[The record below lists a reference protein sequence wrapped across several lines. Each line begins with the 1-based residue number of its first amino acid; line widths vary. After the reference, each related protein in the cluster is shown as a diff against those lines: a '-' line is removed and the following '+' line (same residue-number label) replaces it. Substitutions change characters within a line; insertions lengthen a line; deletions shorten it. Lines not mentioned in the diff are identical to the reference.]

1 MTRRQDFLLLLACF
15 VLSGTAGLIYETA
28 WTQQFALVFGT
39 SELAVATVLAA
50 YMAGLTAGAAIAG
63 RRVARVRRPV
73 LVYALLELGIAL
85 AALAVPFALRG
96 AARLQVA
103 VLGGLDVPAEAG
115 SLSSASFYLVAAF
128 AILMV
133 PTAMMGAT
141 LPLLTRHAVRTD
153 AEIGRRVGLLYS
165 ANTAGA
171 AAGTLLAAFVL
182 LPWLGLGRT
191 VLAATAINGLVF
203 LLAVTLARRN
213 RAPMPAP
220 GPSAESTA
228 PDRSSGRAV
237 FILPLILVSGIVS
250 FSWEVLWTRLLSHL
264 VGGSIY
270 AFGTMLA
277 TFLAGIGLGSA
288 VAARLAVDRERAR
301 HGFAVAQLGI
311 AAASLA
317 AFAAVDRLPR
327 VIADLELE
335 SFAYLPPGAWLAAAV
350 LLPRALLPAATLP
363 SAVRALAGSAAGAG
377 PASARVFAW
386 NTCGSIAG
394 AVGTGFVLLP
404 SLRIAGTATAA
415 VVTSLALAAATAL
428 LARPRHG
435 KLALAAAL
443 GLAAVAVLPP
453 ATPWEVLRTSPLSGK
468 RTRGEVAFYGVGRG
482 STVTLFESYDQ
493 WRLFTNGLPESAI
506 QSRGGRPARFW
517 GARALAL
524 LPLVGQP
531 AARSYLIVGLGAG
544 ITVDAVPATVDE
556 IHVVELEPEV
566 VRANRSL
573 AGERERDPLA
583 DPRLRLH
590 VNDAR
595 SALALTERRFDAVIS
610 QPSHPWTAGAS
621 HLFTRE
627 LFELV
632 RGRLNPGGVFVQW
645 MGLAFVDEDLLRS
658 LVATLLDVFP
668 HVEVH
673 QPRQSGPLL
682 FLARVE
688 PLAIE
693 ETAAL
698 ALAADREE
706 WLKIGVRTP
715 EDILLSRL
723 LDTAGAR
730 RFAAGADDAGVA
742 PTAPPRITDSRNLLR
757 TRSPRVLGSALGQK
771 KARQLFADFDPLIG
785 RADEPGS
792 GDRSL
797 YYVRQLVRLKD
808 IGRARRLAA
817 AITDPA
823 RRQVAFGLLHLAAGR
838 RVQGER
844 NLRRALD
851 AAPSSAATS
860 TSASWPPRS
869 EAFYA
874 LLSLH
879 RSELVSGH
887 VPASLA
893 ARMETDPE
901 ARAVVEAWR
910 LAELRHPA
918 AVRELEPRLAEI
930 DPRHPL
936 ATAATILRIGWRQ
949 ALGDPRL
956 AREALELLEPE
967 LANGSEGPWGLIRRA
982 RLALLAHD
990 RAVASASLAELA
1002 GRLGNA
1008 SERLRRDDPKPKPAA
1023 SEAALRVL
1031 ETFPDAWKDTRYAR
1045 LHADLSKP
1053 PEPRPPVVVPDQG
1066 S

>member
-1 MTRRQDFLLLLACF
+1 MTRRRDFLLLLACF

-28 WTQQFALVFGT
+28 WTQQFALVFGA

-103 VLGGLDVPAEAG
+103 VLGGLEVPAEAG

-213 RAPMPAP
+213 RAPTPAP

-228 PDRSSGRAV
+228 DRSSGRAV

-301 HGFAVAQLGI
+301 QGFAVAQLGI

-327 VIADLELE
+327 AIADLELE
-335 SFAYLPPGAWLAAAV
+335 SFAYMPPGALLAAAV
-350 LLPRALLPAATLP
+350 LLPGALFMGATFP
-363 SAVRALAGSAAGAG
+363 FAVRVLAGSAADAG

-394 AVGTGFVLLP
+394 AVGTGFLLLP

-415 VVTSLALAAATAL
+415 VVTSLALAAVAAL

-443 GLAAVAVLPP
+443 GLATVAVLPP

-468 RTRGEVAFYGVGRG
+468 RAHGEVAFYGVGRS
-482 STVTLFESYDQ
+482 STVTLFESHGEQ
-493 WRLFTNGLPESAI
+493 RLSTNGLPEAAI
-506 QSRGGRPARFW
+506 QSRGSRQARFW

-583 DPRLRLH
+583 DPRVRLH
-590 VNDAR
+590 LNDAR

-645 MGLAFVDEDLLRS
+645 MGLAFVDQDLLRS

-730 RFAAGADDAGVA
+730 RFAAGADDASVA
-742 PTAPPRITDSRNLLR
+742 PAAPSLITDSRNLLR

-808 IGRARRLAA
+808 IERARRLAA

-851 AAPSSAATS
+851 AAPSSAASS

-918 AVRELEPRLAEI
+918 AVRELEPRLAAI

-1053 PEPRPPVVVPDQG
+1053 PEPAD
-1066 S
+1066 